1 MSNYKRRLL
10 AELPETHIY
19 HGWKRYEVVGTPVIV
34 AEYSK
39 NGKTTSE
46 IITLVDGWQSFPSI
60 DWALEAHKFTVDQRN
75 GLTRNPN
82 TGLLEPPSPRVQ
94 VRRPWRR
101 SLPSNLGKTVR
112 GGDQG
117 DKSPEM
123 DQSTK
128 WILRLKGTRKG
139 LVEAKIERRVFYPF
153 WGGKARPRLFRRK
166 GRLLLGWGRRPW
178 EKP

>member
-10 AELPETHIY
+10 VELPETHIY
-19 HGWKRYEVVGTPVIV
+19 HGWKRYEIVGTPVIV

-101 SLPSNLGKTVR
+101 SLSPNLGKTVR

-117 DKSPEM
+117 DKPKESPK
-123 DQSTK
+123 SSGR
-128 WILRLKGTRKG
+128 ILRLEGDGESLRQARLQRGGINT
-139 LVEAKIERRVFYPF
+139 F
-153 WGGKARPRLFRRK
+153 WSPEARPRLLRRK